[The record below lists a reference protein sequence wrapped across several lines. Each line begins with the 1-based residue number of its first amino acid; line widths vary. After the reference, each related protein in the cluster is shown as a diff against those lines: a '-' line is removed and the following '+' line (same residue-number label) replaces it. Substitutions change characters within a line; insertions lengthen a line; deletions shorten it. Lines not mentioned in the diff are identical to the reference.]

1 MSIKTYS
8 LRSDGGKK
16 LSENFRVREF
26 ASKDGAD
33 QIKID
38 TRLVVLLQKIRNKFG
53 AAVTINSGYR
63 TAAHNKAVGGA
74 TKSYHMQGMA
84 ADIVVRGVSPL
95 RVAQYAEIIGA
106 TGIGWYEKQGFTH
119 VDTRCGRYFWKNSGG
134 NYRKTFLTCPYSE
147 PSANLSMGD
156 KGNSVKWLQ
165 WHLHKIGYNHI
176 TVDGVFGA
184 QTRLAVK
191 DFQRKCGLGSD
202 GICGSQT
209 RKNLKMEAV

>member
-1 MSIKTYS
+1 MSTKTYS

-16 LSENFRVREF
+16 LSDNFRVREF

-33 QIKID
+33 EIKID
-38 TRLVVLLQKIRNKFG
+38 TRLVTLLQKIRNKFG

-74 TKSYHMQGMA
+74 VNSYHMQGMA
-84 ADIVVRGVSPL
+84 ADIVVKGVSPL

-106 TGIGWYEKQGFTH
+106 TGIGWYEAQGFTH

-134 NYRKTFLTCPYSE
+134 NSRKTFLTCPYAE
-147 PSANLSMGD
+147 PSANLSMGSS
-156 KGNSVKWLQ
+156 GSGVKWLQ

-184 QTRLAVK
+184 QTKLAVK
-191 DFQRKCGLGSD
+191 DFQSKCGLTVD
-202 GICGSQT
+202 GIVGKRT
-209 RKNLKMEAV
+209 RTALKEEAV

>member
-1 MSIKTYS
+1 M
-8 LRSDGGKK
+8 
-16 LSENFRVREF
+16 REF

-53 AAVTINSGYR
+53 AEVNINSGYR

-74 TKSYHMQGMA
+74 TNSYHMQGMA
-84 ADIVVRGVSPL
+84 ADISVKGVSSL

-106 TGIGWYEKQGFTH
+106 QGIGWYEAQGFTH
-119 VDTRCGRYFWKNSGG
+119 VDTRCGRYFWKDAGS

-156 KGNSVKWLQ
+156 RGGGVKWLQ
-165 WHLHKIGYNHI
+165 WHLHKIGYAHI
-176 TVDGVFGA
+176 EIDGIFGA
-184 QTRLAVK
+184 QTKLALK
-191 DFQRKCGLGSD
+191 DFQHKVFLTAD
-202 GICGSQT
+202 GIAGKRT
-209 RKNLKMEAV
+209 RTALKEEAI

>member
-1 MSIKTYS
+1 MAIKTYS
-8 LRSDGGKK
+8 YRNDGGKK

-26 ASKDGAD
+26 KSPDSD
-33 QIKID
+33 VIKID
-38 TRLVVLLQKIRNKFG
+38 TRLVDLLQKIRNKFG

-84 ADIVVRGVSPL
+84 ADIAVKGVSPL

-106 TGIGWYEKQGFTH
+106 TGIGWYVAQGFTH
-119 VDTRCGRYFWKNSGG
+119 VDTRCGRYFWKDGGG

-156 KGNSVKWLQ
+156 RGGGVKWLQ
-165 WHLHKIGYNHI
+165 WHLHRIGYAHI
-176 TVDGVFGA
+176 EIDGVFGA
-184 QTRLAVK
+184 QTKLAVK
-191 DFQRKCGLGSD
+191 DFQRKVTLTVD
-202 GICGSQT
+202 GIVGKRT
-209 RKNLKMEAV
+209 RTALKEEAV